1 MLTDALLKSR
11 SAAAL
16 YAILLRT
23 AVVDLLRM
31 LALCLHYNMKHP
43 QMQGKST
50 KPTPI
55 CRKKSLTERLNSVR
69 SV

>member
-1 MLTDALLKSR
+1 MLTAVLLKSR

-16 YAILLRT
+16 YVVLLRT
-23 AVVDLLRM
+23 AVVDNLRLLM
-31 LALCLHYNMKHP
+31 LCLHYNMKYP

-55 CRKKSLTERLNSVR
+55 YRKKSLTERLNSVR